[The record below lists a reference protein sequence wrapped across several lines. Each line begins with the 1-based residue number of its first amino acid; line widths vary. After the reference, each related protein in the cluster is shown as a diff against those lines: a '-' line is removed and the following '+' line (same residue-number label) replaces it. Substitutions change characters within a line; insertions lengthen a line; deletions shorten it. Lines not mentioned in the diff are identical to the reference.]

1 MKAGRAAFWN
11 FARADYLAAYV
22 HRTRTRLDTENL
34 TMWRAAGLPITEDG
48 VLKHG
53 DDAANA
59 NGITYLP
66 SDREDSVACS
76 LIWIVL
82 RVMNFVAQGAAQ
94 ASPIQTRIDQWNQ
107 LRRQLEEWFDNLPFT
122 FQPYAT
128 MSTSPQTDSDQLE
141 EHKNKFVRL
150 FFSVPM
156 CAAAL
161 QLYHFAQ
168 IVLLPNQPVDERDNS
183 NLAKRIQMM
192 RNVSEASNYHSRQI
206 CGIALGKPPPAVS
219 RQMIHSLYLAGLC
232 FEEDEDRKVVLELL
246 QNIEKET
253 GSSTVQRVRDLR
265 EQWGWQGE
273 VIEITE

>member
-1 MKAGRAAFWN
+1 
-11 FARADYLAAYV
+11 
-22 HRTRTRLDTENL
+22 
-34 TMWRAAGLPITEDG
+34 MWRAAGLPITEDG
-48 VLKHG
+48 LLTHG
-53 DDAANA
+53 DDAANGDA
-59 NGITYLP
+59 MTYLP
-66 SDREDSVACS
+66 SDREDSVACA

-94 ASPIQTRIDQWNQ
+94 ASPIQTRIAQWMQ
-107 LRRQLEEWFDNLPFT
+107 LRRLLEEWFDNLPFT

-128 MSTSPQTDSDQLE
+128 MSTSPQIDSDQPE

-150 FFSVPM
+150 YFSVPM

-183 NLAKRIQMM
+183 NLAKRIQMF
-192 RNVSEASNYHSRQI
+192 RNVSEASDYHSRQI

-219 RQMIHSLYLAGLC
+219 RQMVHSLYVAGLC
-232 FEEDEDRKVVLELL
+232 FEENEDRKVVLELL

-253 GSSTVQRVRDLR
+253 GSSTVQRIRDLR

-273 VIEITE
+273 VTEITQ